1 MSGPAS
7 EADAGETGTGTDE
20 AGTEAAETGA
30 DTAEAGTDT
39 AEAGTEAVEDDG
51 PRPLGIGVRPTGHA
65 PLDARLRRLEDA
77 DHLAVS
83 GHLEVYEDV
92 HGALRETLAALDRPH
107 PTPRS

>member
-7 EADAGETGTGTDE
+7 EADADETGTGADE
-20 AGTEAAETGA
+20 AGADAVEDGAGAA
-30 DTAEAGTDT
+30 
-39 AEAGTEAVEDDG
+39 EDDG